1 MVVRTKPWVKG
12 KFEDVQKIS
21 IDALT
26 SILFG
31 YKTLEK
37 IEEEEQETFSAEF
50 KEAISK
56 VEPLQRVFINE
67 IV

>member
-1 MVVRTKPWVKG
+1 MKIIKISVY
-12 KFEDVQKIS
+12 EDVQKIS

-26 SILFG
+26 SVLFG

-56 VEPLQRVFINE
+56 IEPLKRVFINE

>member
-1 MVVRTKPWVKG
+1 M
-12 KFEDVQKIS
+12 QKIS

-56 VEPLQRVFINE
+56 IEPLQRVFINE